1 MTEREEVIRDLVQS
15 GGLRATCRV
24 VGVHMILNP
33 QPQTA
38 MEVTRTTGLN
48 RRTVTNSLNELMG
61 LGIVGKD
68 HHGLWVGEVR

>member
-1 MTEREEVIRDLVQS
+1 MTEREEVIQNLVQS
-15 GGLRATCRV
+15 SGLRATCRV

-38 MEVTRTTGLN
+38 MEVTRITGLN

-61 LGIVGKD
+61 LGIVAKD